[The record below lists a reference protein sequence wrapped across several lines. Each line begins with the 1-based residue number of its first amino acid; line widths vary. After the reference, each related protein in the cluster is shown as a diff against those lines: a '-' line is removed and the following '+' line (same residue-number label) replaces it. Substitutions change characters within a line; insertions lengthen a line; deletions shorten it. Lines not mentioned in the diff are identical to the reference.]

1 VKPHSP
7 VLGFNT
13 NVRHKGKVFHI
24 QTEDSGIKHP
34 HIITHLFA
42 DGGRILKSTKTSYAD
57 HIEEPN
63 LTETVRTMMKDQHK
77 SMFMA
82 LRDGAY
88 DDVIDGVAPDAARVA
103 PAAAQPAAAPKA
115 PKASRPEPPT
125 PGPAEVRA
133 DAAAA
138 DAWTGVPVDM
148 DVLERAAAEG
158 ASGLKNA
165 QPPSDMPPPPA
176 AVLSN
181 KRPAGSYRGV
191 PADAR
196 DPHDAR
202 YVASRPAA
210 IFANARPA
218 EGGNVFGDD
227 MISDKSLDEVILSF
241 LAEEFGSD
249 GEGSGPK
256 KR

>member
-1 VKPHSP
+1 VKTQSP

-24 QTEDSGIKHP
+24 QTEDSGVKHP
-34 HIITHLFA
+34 HIITHVFA

-57 HIEEPN
+57 HVSEPN
-63 LTETVRTMMKDQHK
+63 LTETVGTMMKDQHK
-77 SMFMA
+77 AMFMA

-88 DDVIDGVAPDAARVA
+88 DDLIDGPAAPEAAR
-103 PAAAQPAAAPKA
+103 AAAAAAPKA
-115 PKASRPEPPT
+115 PRIEPVS
-125 PGPAEVRA
+125 PGPSNVRA
-133 DAAAA
+133 DPVAA
-138 DAWTGVPVDM
+138 DAWTGIPVDM
-148 DVLERAAAEG
+148 DVLERAASEG
-158 ASGLKNA
+158 VSQSKLV
-165 QPPSDMPPPPA
+165 QPQSDMPPPTA
-176 AVLSN
+176 ATLSH

-191 PADAR
+191 PAAEQ
-196 DPHDAR
+196 PQDAR

-210 IFANARPA
+210 IFAAARPA

-241 LAEEFGSD
+241 LSEEFGTDPDDDS
-249 GEGSGPK
+249 GSN